1 MRFPGIAPAHF
12 RNRNNVGGQD
22 TLPPTPGLR
31 SAYTVADAA
40 AYVEPQRKAVGVF
53 FGPVHPTG
61 RLWKNRPEKPGKGS
75 CHAHPFSG

>member
-1 MRFPGIAPAHF
+1 MRSPGIAPTHF
-12 RNRNNVGGQD
+12 RNQRNVGGQA

-31 SAYTVADAA
+31 SAYTAADAA

-53 FGPVHPTG
+53 FGPVRSTG
-61 RLWKNRPEKPGKGS
+61 RLWKNRPKTPEKGS